1 MRSIKL
7 DRLEAAFVVLCFV
20 LIGLMVGSAL

>member
-7 DRLEAAFVVLCFV
+7 DRLEAVFTILCFI
-20 LIGLMVGSAL
+20 LIGLMIGSAL